1 AHASC
6 DASTCARTAGARPL
20 DAAAEATLTTLL
32 ADLPRQYD
40 GDLDWSIYAPDIVFD
55 DPVTLLRG
63 RLSYRGMLLTLRL
76 LAAVATTSADFEVRS
91 ADRVAADVL
100 RTMSGV
106 DYFHLDEGGRVAR
119 HESQWDEPPAAVWAA
134 VRGKR
139 VE

>member
-1 AHASC
+1 
-6 DASTCARTAGARPL
+6 
-20 DAAAEATLTTLL
+20 LTTLL

-100 RTMSGV
+100 RTVWVTRAALRWGGGDGGRFEMSGV